1 MTGQEIRRADELLT
15 ELVELVE
22 TARSV
27 PISGSC
33 VIPREH
39 TLDLLD
45 DLREVLPPEMAQ
57 AQQIVSQRDSLLASA
72 QEQATELRER
82 TAAEAEA
89 VRAQAMAAA
98 AEYTAAAEQHAAE
111 LISAAR
117 AEAAS
122 LVEAGEVENARLIS
136 SAGVHEAATVAARHL
151 REEADLYVAAARSD
165 ADAYANNARSAADH
179 YAMSLRSNAEDYAE
193 TTLGEIVATLQ
204 RTTATAER
212 GRAELAARRN
222 VANNGA
228 SSVSDPNSTGPPGH
242 DLFDGQAPQ

>member
-57 AQQIVSQRDSLLASA
+57 AQQIVSQRDSVLASA

-117 AEAAS
+117 AEAAG

-136 SAGVHEAATVAARHL
+136 SAGVHEAATVAARQL
-151 REEADLYVAAARSD
+151 REEADLYVAASRSD
-165 ADAYANNARSAADH
+165 ADAYANHARSAADH

-193 TTLGEIVATLQ
+193 ATLGEIVATLQ

-228 SSVSDPNSTGPPGH
+228 SGVSDPNSTGLPGH